1 MNILVTGA
9 NGLLGSHLMRRF
21 DSSNHSVTGLSR
33 NKPYKSEFKAPSFIE
48 LDMTFPERLNNFLMQ
63 SEYDVI
69 INCAAMADVDLC
81 EREQNMAS
89 AINFEAVSCLAEY
102 CEVSGA
108 LLIQISTDYVF
119 DGKAGPYD
127 ENDSLNPINFYGRTK
142 LAAEKVIQDS
152 ECEYIIARAV
162 HVYGNLP
169 DAPSKQLAWLL
180 AARDNG
186 REIKGAT
193 DQFSNPTWAGNL
205 ADAIIELTVS
215 SIRGIIHIGGN
226 DYISRYD
233 FALEAAKV
241 LGIDSSLIKKTTLNE
256 LNLPASRP
264 LKAGLKIDKMKNLMT
279 TCPMGVRDGITKV
292 QSGAR

>member
-9 NGLLGSHLMRRF
+9 NGLLGSHLMRRL
-21 DSSNHSVTGLSR
+21 DGNHSVTGLGR
-33 NKPYKSEFKAPSFIE
+33 KKTVKSELKTASFFE
-48 LDMTFPERLNNFLMQ
+48 LDMTYLDKLNNFLMQ

-81 EREQNMAS
+81 EREQSMAS
-89 AINFEAVSCLAEY
+89 AINFEAVSGLAEY
-102 CEVSGA
+102 CEVTGA

-119 DGKAGPYD
+119 DGQAGPYD
-127 ENDSLNPINFYGRTK
+127 ETDSANPINFYGRTK
-142 LAAEKVIQDS
+142 LAAEKIIQDS

-180 AARDNG
+180 AARESG
-186 REIKGAT
+186 SEIMGAT

-205 ADAIIELTVS
+205 ADAIIELS
-215 SIRGIIHIGGN
+215 ISGIRGIIHIGGN
-226 DYISRYD
+226 DYLSRYD

-241 LGIDSSLIKKTTLNE
+241 LGIDNNLIKKTTLKK
-256 LNLPASRP
+256 LNLIARRP
-264 LKAGLKIDKMKNLMT
+264 LKAGLKIEKMKSLMT
-279 TCPMGVRDGITKV
+279 TRPLGVRDGITKV

>member
-9 NGLLGSHLMRRF
+9 NGLLGSHLMRRL
-21 DSSNHSVTGLSR
+21 DGNHSVTGLGR
-33 NKPYKSEFKAPSFIE
+33 KKTVKSELKTASFFE
-48 LDMTFPERLNNFLMQ
+48 LDMTSFDKLNNFLMQ

-81 EREQNMAS
+81 EREQSMAS
-89 AINFEAVSCLAEY
+89 AINFEAVSGLAEY
-102 CEVSGA
+102 CEVTGA

-119 DGKAGPYD
+119 DGQAGPYD
-127 ENDSLNPINFYGRTK
+127 ETDSANPINFYGRTK
-142 LAAEKVIQDS
+142 LAAEKIIQDS

-180 AARDNG
+180 AARESG
-186 REIKGAT
+186 SEIMGAT

-205 ADAIIELTVS
+205 ADAIIELS
-215 SIRGIIHIGGN
+215 ISGIRGIIHIGGN
-226 DYISRYD
+226 DYLSRYD

-241 LGIDSSLIKKTTLNE
+241 LGIDNNLIKKTTLKK
-256 LNLPASRP
+256 LNLIARRP
-264 LKAGLKIDKMKNLMT
+264 LKAGLKIEKMKSLMAT
-279 TCPMGVRDGITKV
+279 RPMGVRDGITKV

>member
-1 MNILVTGA
+1 MKILVTGA
-9 NGLLGSHLMRRF
+9 NGLLGSHLMRRL
-21 DSSNHSVTGLSR
+21 DGNHSVTGLGR
-33 NKPYKSEFKAPSFIE
+33 IKPVKSELKAASFIE
-48 LDMTFPERLNNFLMQ
+48 LDMTSFEEFDNILMQ

-81 EREQNMAS
+81 ECEQTKAS

-102 CEVSGA
+102 CEVSSA

-119 DGKAGPYD
+119 DGQAGPYD
-127 ENDSLNPINFYGRTK
+127 ENDSPNPINYYGRTK
-142 LAAEKVIQDS
+142 LAAEKIIQDS

-180 AARDNG
+180 AARDS
-186 REIKGAT
+186 RSEIKGAT

-205 ADAIIELTVS
+205 ADAIVELTKS
-215 SIRGIIHIGGN
+215 SIRGIIHIGGS
-226 DYISRYD
+226 DYLSRYD
-233 FALEAAKV
+233 FAVEASKV
-241 LGIDSSLIKKTTLNE
+241 LGIDSKLIRKTTLNE
-256 LNLPASRP
+256 LNLIARRP
-264 LKAGLKIDKMKNLMT
+264 LKAGLKIEKMKSLMT
-279 TCPMGVRDGITKV
+279 TLPTGVRDGIIEV

>member
-21 DSSNHSVTGLSR
+21 DRSNHSVAGLSR
-33 NKPYKSEFKAPSFIE
+33 NKPAKSEFKSASFIE
-48 LDMTFPERLNNFLMQ
+48 LDMTSSDIFYSFLMK
-63 SEYDVI
+63 SEFDVI

-81 EREQNMAS
+81 EREQSMAS

-102 CEVSGA
+102 CEVTGA

-119 DGKAGPYD
+119 DGEVGPYN
-127 ENDSLNPINFYGRTK
+127 ETDSPNPINYYGRSK
-142 LAAEKVIQDS
+142 LAAEKVIRDS
-152 ECEYIIARAV
+152 ECEYIIARSV

-180 AARDNG
+180 AARNSG
-186 REIKGAT
+186 SEIKGAT

-205 ADAIIELTVS
+205 AEAIIELTVS

-226 DYISRYD
+226 DYISRYN

-241 LGIDSSLIKKTTLNE
+241 LGIDSGLIKKTTINE
-256 LNLPASRP
+256 LNLPANRP
-264 LKAGLKIDKMKNLMT
+264 LKAGLKIEKMKSLMKT
-279 TCPMGVRDGITKV
+279 RPMGVKEGINNV
-292 QSGAR
+292 QRGVR

>member
-9 NGLLGSHLMRRF
+9 NGLLGSHLMRRL
-21 DSSNHSVTGLSR
+21 DGNHSITGIGR
-33 NKPYKSEFKAPSFIE
+33 NKSAKSELKTASFIE
-48 LDMTFPERLNNFLMQ
+48 LDLTSFDKLNNFLMQ

-69 INCAAMADVDLC
+69 INCGAMADVDLC
-81 EREQNMAS
+81 EQKQSMAS
-89 AINFEAVSCLAEY
+89 AINFEAVSYLAEY
-102 CEVSGA
+102 CEVTGA

-119 DGKAGPYD
+119 DGEGGPYN
-127 ENDSLNPINFYGRTK
+127 ETDSPNPINYYGRTK
-142 LAAEKVIQDS
+142 LAAEKIIQDS

-169 DAPSKQLAWLL
+169 DTPSKQIAWLL
-180 AARDNG
+180 AARDSG
-186 REIKGAT
+186 SEIKGAI

-205 ADAIIELTVS
+205 ADAIVELSIS

-241 LGIDSSLIKKTTLNE
+241 LGIENSLIRKTTLEE
-256 LNLPASRP
+256 LNLIARRP
-264 LKAGLKIDKMKNLMT
+264 LKAGLKIDKMKSLMT
-279 TCPMGVRDGITKV
+279 THPMGVRDGIAKV
-292 QSGAR
+292 LSGAR